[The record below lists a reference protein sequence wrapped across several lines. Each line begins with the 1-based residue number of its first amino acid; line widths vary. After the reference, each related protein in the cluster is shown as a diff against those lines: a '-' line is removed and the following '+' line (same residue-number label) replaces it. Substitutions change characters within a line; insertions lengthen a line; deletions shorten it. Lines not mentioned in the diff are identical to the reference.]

1 MHTCTLTHDCTCT
14 RVCALMCTHTHMYTH
29 TCVHTRAYIHAC
41 TNSGTCYMLHP
52 HTCMSMHTGLTH
64 WASHGTTG
72 MGPDQSRSREPSP
85 WTPACSLPPPTP
97 ISCSAAHPHPDHTDQ
112 PSSTP
117 GHLHPSQHPQNPHT
131 QLVLTL
137 PPTHS
142 QGHSLTLTSPSLDSA
157 DPPTLWTWPPG
168 EEATR
173 RSGRL
178 PPGVPSTG
186 QSREGGG
193 PPLAS
198 PKLESWGC

>member
-1 MHTCTLTHDCTCT
+1 MHTCVYTLTRACT
-14 RVCALMCTHTHMYTH
+14 R
-29 TCVHTRAYIHAC
+29 TCVHTVTCTVTCGCTCTHMGAHSHTFTHHVHAYRPY
-41 TNSGTCYMLHP
+41 TL
-52 HTCMSMHTGLTH
+52 GLTR
-64 WASHGTTG
+64 TTG
-72 MGPDQSRSREPSP
+72 MGPDLSQSQEPSP

-97 ISCSAAHPHPDHTDQ
+97 ISCSAAHPYPDHTDQ

-142 QGHSLTLTSPSLDSA
+142 QGHSPTLTSPSLDSA

-168 EEATR
+168 EETTR
-173 RSGRL
+173 PSGHL

-198 PKLESWGC
+198 PKLESWGAEAGA